1 MSRQPASSRIRFG
14 VFEVDLEA
22 RELRKRGIKIKLQDQ
37 PFQLLAVLL
46 QRRGEMITREELQAS
61 LWNSDTFVDFDRAV
75 NKAVNRIREALG
87 DLAATPRFIET
98 LPRRGY
104 RFIAPIDDG
113 QTGAGRQSHSGV
125 TQRLVRSSL
134 LPPPN
139 TSFLPNHFALS
150 PDGSRLAFVAADSYG
165 KECLWMRDLSAS
177 GAQQLSG
184 AEGARAPFWS
194 PEGRRIGFFAD
205 GKLKTIDVAGGAV
218 HILCDAR
225 VAMGGAWHSD
235 DVIVF
240 AGQVAGPLFRI
251 AASGGACVAVT
262 PIPRPESSQ
271 LHCWPVFLPGTDRF
285 LYFANRAAPADA
297 LRHGLHLGSLSSAES
312 RLISAEIDGNVGF
325 ARGHMFF
332 VNSGALKAQ
341 PFDLDSFQI
350 TGPPIVIAPNEVEF
364 WERAWFH
371 CGFSVSGSGILIFQ
385 PCIDFAPELVWTDA
399 LGNENGRIRQR
410 GYWRPA
416 ISPDGRQVAVASDE
430 FHDGKWYI
438 CVHDVE
444 RGVTTRLTDSG
455 NDWHPSWSPDGKR
468 LIYDSLEGHTS
479 RTYEMAADGSG
490 RPQLL
495 LEPESII
502 AHASPDGPI
511 AFMRL
516 EQGRVT
522 LLVHTPQD
530 GQTVALGLGVE
541 PQFSP
546 DGKWLAFSHPG
557 GGGIAVRPF
566 PDPGARIQISR
577 GPAAQPRWS
586 RDGNELFYIAPDK
599 KLMAVTFDKSTGR
612 PGPPRQLFQTRIV
625 GVSLIG
631 FQYDVAPDGRFLIN
645 SLPANSAPLTLLT
658 GWTTLVD
665 V

>member
-37 PFQLLAVLL
+37 PSQLLAVLL

-134 LPPPN
+134 LPLPN
-139 TSFLPNHFALS
+139 TSFQPNHFALS

-285 LYFANRAAPADA
+285 LYFANRAAP
-297 LRHGLHLGSLSSAES
+297 
-312 RLISAEIDGNVGF
+312 
-325 ARGHMFF
+325 
-332 VNSGALKAQ
+332 
-341 PFDLDSFQI
+341 
-350 TGPPIVIAPNEVEF
+350 
-364 WERAWFH
+364 
-371 CGFSVSGSGILIFQ
+371 
-385 PCIDFAPELVWTDA
+385 
-399 LGNENGRIRQR
+399 
-410 GYWRPA
+410 
-416 ISPDGRQVAVASDE
+416 
-430 FHDGKWYI
+430 
-438 CVHDVE
+438 
-444 RGVTTRLTDSG
+444 
-455 NDWHPSWSPDGKR
+455 
-468 LIYDSLEGHTS
+468 
-479 RTYEMAADGSG
+479 
-490 RPQLL
+490 
-495 LEPESII
+495 
-502 AHASPDGPI
+502 
-511 AFMRL
+511 
-516 EQGRVT
+516 
-522 LLVHTPQD
+522 
-530 GQTVALGLGVE
+530 
-541 PQFSP
+541 
-546 DGKWLAFSHPG
+546 
-557 GGGIAVRPF
+557 
-566 PDPGARIQISR
+566 
-577 GPAAQPRWS
+577 
-586 RDGNELFYIAPDK
+586 
-599 KLMAVTFDKSTGR
+599 
-612 PGPPRQLFQTRIV
+612 
-625 GVSLIG
+625 
-631 FQYDVAPDGRFLIN
+631 
-645 SLPANSAPLTLLT
+645 
-658 GWTTLVD
+658 
-665 V
+665 